1 MLKKVIAMILAAVMM
16 LSLSACGNDKS
27 AKLLSVST
35 GDSGVLGTDFQKDM
49 NQSTSTKIDAIC
61 ATVDGYYFEYDCMV
75 YFVDKETG
83 QSTVLCGKPDCDHT
97 CSEGNTSCNAFT
109 NTDFLTYYN
118 GKIYYNNSD
127 CVLENGSYVDK
138 GERLFAMNVDGTD
151 HDAVQSIEFVP
162 GGNTSNYITGPIIH
176 RGNAYFC
183 YSGCVYMVS
192 LNADIDTAVCIY
204 GKEIID
210 DGSHIVSANELYYEF
225 WADGDLMYFMAKNVK
240 QSDGT
245 YKDTLYS
252 YDPANEKLTKVWEV
266 PEKSE
271 VGTWDTTG
279 VSVTAWYVSNGYL
292 YYYLSGNDLWYA
304 DLSTGKNAKLADVE
318 LEHGVAAFS
327 SEYIIVMS
335 KTTSGYYDWI
345 SGAASVS
352 GGDTLYIYN
361 YSGELVKEISLKDI
375 YKENDTVS
383 DCDILFCDDGKI
395 YIHANAT
402 VSGIYSANYS
412 SSTIQEHYIYVVDI
426 ASGTSGDAVWSYY
439 KKY

>member
-1 MLKKVIAMILAAVMM
+1 MMKRFLTAALAVILTLSLAACGDNN
-16 LSLSACGNDKS
+16 SAN
-27 AKLLSVST
+27 LPSVST
-35 GDSGVLGTDFQKDM
+35 GDSGVLGTDFQKNM
-49 NQSTSTKIDAIC
+49 NQSTSTKIHSLC
-61 ATVDGYYFEYDCMV
+61 ANTEGYYFQFDCMV

-97 CSEGNTSCNAFT
+97 YSEGNTSCNAFT
-109 NTDFLTYYN
+109 NANFLTYYN

-127 CVLENGSYVDK
+127 YILENGSYVNK
-138 GERLFAMNVDGTD
+138 GERLYAMNVDGTE
-151 HDAVQSIEFVP
+151 HDAVQSLDFVP
-162 GGNTSNYITGPIIH
+162 RGDTSNFVTSPIIH
-176 RGNAYFC
+176 KGMVYFC
-183 YSGCVYMVS
+183 YSGALYGVK
-192 LNADIDTAVCIY
+192 LGTDIEDATLIY
-204 GKEIID
+204 GSQKAS
-210 DGSHIVSANELYYEF
+210 DGSNIVDSNELYYEL

-266 PEKSE
+266 PGKSE

-279 VSVTAWYVSNGYL
+279 VSVTAWYVSGGYL

-327 SEYIIVMS
+327 SEYIIVMN

-395 YIHANAT
+395 YIHADAT
-402 VSGIYSANYS
+402 VSGVYSANYS
-412 SSTIQEHYIYVVDI
+412 SSTIQEHYIYVVNI
-426 ASGTSGDAVWSYY
+426 ASGTLGDAVWSYY